1 MKLAAGVRPAAE
13 LDDGAR
19 AEQQIESLLDAFAF
33 ALLFVQR
40 VDELADQR
48 VQRGHIIRERRA
60 FA

>member
-1 MKLAAGVRPAAE
+1 MRIEALGFRAIKLA
-13 LDDGAR
+13 
-19 AEQQIESLLDAFAF
+19 QQKIESLLDAFAF

-48 VQRGHIIRERRA
+48 VQRGHIIGQRRA